1 MYNRWK
7 EDKGQKRTDNPLNLT
22 PEDRSRIDNL
32 IVGGERDRQRARA
45 IFDNHQ
51 TNETEKQYG
60 RVIKDF
66 REFCEGTE
74 GLSYDSFGEKEIINY
89 VNNCIKRNK
98 GYQWLAGIKPGLERV
113 EELRGIEKLNTA
125 FTGVAVKMIA
135 GAKKMAAQMAPPV
148 RKKEAIPVKLVERI
162 LQEKIL
168 PYKYDVMK
176 INLEIFRTVYKWVI
190 QAKTI
195 CRLEEFL
202 KLRAEDFRPL
212 EEGDGIMVSFCRG
225 AKNDQ
230 MHRGSERAL
239 TREVNKIICPYELTI
254 MYFERCN
261 LRMVK
266 GDKSFVCC
274 AINRN
279 GDAKKIGITRQTA
292 AAGSEKLLRMYGE
305 DPRKYGETSGKRL
318 GVTEAFNKGVPIDKI
333 QEIGN
338 WRTPE
343 MPLRYIHA
351 TDRYKVS
358 LAKQLSFGA
367 DRRED
372 RRE

>member
-1 MYNRWK
+1 MYNRWRQN
-7 EDKGQKRTDNPLNLT
+7 KGRNRTENPLNLT
-22 PEDRSRIDNL
+22 ETDRSRIDNL
-32 IVGGERDRQRARA
+32 IIGNNQDKQRARS
-45 IFDNHQ
+45 IYDNHQ
-51 TNETEKQYG
+51 TAETEKQYG

-66 REFCEGTE
+66 RLFCEDTE
-74 GLSYDSFGEKEIINY
+74 GLSYDNFGEKEIINY

-98 GYQWLAGIKPGLERV
+98 GHQWLAGIKPGLERV
-113 EELRGIEKLNTA
+113 EEMRGIAKLDSA
-125 FTGVAVKMIA
+125 FTAVAVKMLA
-135 GAKKMAAQMAPPV
+135 GAKRMAVQMAPPV

-176 INLEIFRTVYKWVI
+176 IHLETFRTVFKWVI

-195 CRLEEFL
+195 CRWEEFS
-202 KLRAEDFRPL
+202 KLRAEDFRPI
-212 EEGDGIMVSFCRG
+212 EGEDSIMVSFCRG

-239 TREVNKIICPYELTI
+239 TREVNKVICPFELTI

-266 GDKSFVCC
+266 GDTSFVCC

-279 GDAKKIGITRQTA
+279 GDAKRSMGISRQTA
-292 AAGSEKLLRMYGE
+292 AKCSERLLTAYGE
-305 DPRKYGETSGKRL
+305 DPRKYGETSGKRM
-318 GVTEAFNKGVPIDKI
+318 GVTEAFKKGVPIEKI

-338 WRTPE
+338 WKTPE

-351 TDRYKVS
+351 TDQYKVD
-358 LAKQLSFGA
+358 LAKKLNFGT
-367 DRRED
+367 DRN
-372 RRE
+372 